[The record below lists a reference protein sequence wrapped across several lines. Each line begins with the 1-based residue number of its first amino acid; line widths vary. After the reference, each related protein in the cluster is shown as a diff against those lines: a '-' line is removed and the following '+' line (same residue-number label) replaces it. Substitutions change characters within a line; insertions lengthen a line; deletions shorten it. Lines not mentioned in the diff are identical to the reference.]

1 MPAIFMFR
9 PLAKH
14 LFPCLA
20 LALATAGWALTDQTP
35 RDERISAPK
44 SASAPASAGD
54 GGQMNSPVESG
65 DKSPHSKNTTT
76 AAARIVTDGRARVM
90 VIEVREVIDSP
101 VLYVLRRGLKEAEE
115 KKINVVVL
123 DMETPGGVA
132 GTALEMMEA
141 LDKYSGHTITYIN
154 TEAISAGA
162 FIAAATDEIW
172 FAPKGVIGAA
182 AAVSGDGQD
191 IPETMRLKIN
201 SFLRAKIRAATEA
214 HPYRGQVLSA
224 MIDKDYELKLDGQV
238 LKPKGELLSLT
249 ATEAMTAYGTPPR
262 VLLAAGVAADVDD
275 LLTQKFGAANFESE
289 RLEVTWSERLA
300 QWLNLIKPI
309 LLSLGMLALFI
320 EFKTPG
326 FGMFGIAGIVLLAI
340 VFLSS
345 YVAGL
350 SGHEPMLLFALGFVL
365 ILVELI
371 FFPGLIIPALTG
383 LVMMLGSLVWAMA
396 DLWPNEPISVAWSS
410 DVLVAPVMNLALG
423 LLLTALFAVAL
434 VKFIPR
440 GWFWDKLVLSSSI
453 GAAAQI
459 AGMSAEQA
467 ARIGTIVGR
476 RALVTT
482 PLRPFGQIE
491 IDGRRYEASVSV
503 GTVGRG
509 ASVIVTRRTDFGI
522 EVEPAPD
529 GVSAAAATA
538 AATTADAADDAAG
551 AAADAADGAAQTR
564 NPGEPEGVA

>member
-1 MPAIFMFR
+1 MFR
-9 PLAKH
+9 LLAKH
-14 LFPCLA
+14 LLSW
-20 LALATAGWALTDQTP
+20 LALATACMALTDQTP
-35 RDERISAPK
+35 RDEKLP
-44 SASAPASAGD
+44 APAAAPTPAASPAKKDAGPAA
-54 GGQMNSPVESG
+54 PVA
-65 DKSPHSKNTTT
+65 NANAT
-76 AAARIVTDGRARVM
+76 AAARIVTDGKARVM

-141 LDKYSGHTITYIN
+141 LDKFSGHTITYIN

-201 SFLRAKIRAATEA
+201 SFLRAKIRALTEA

-224 MIDKDYELKLDGQV
+224 MIDKDYELKIDGKI

-249 ATEAMTAYGTPPR
+249 ATEAMTAYGDPPQ

-275 LLTQKFGAANFESE
+275 LLTQKFGKANFESE

-300 QWLNLIKPI
+300 QWLNMIKPI

-350 SGHEPMLLFALGFVL
+350 SGHEPMLLFALGLVL
-365 ILVELI
+365 VIAELI
-371 FFPGLIIPALTG
+371 FFPGLVLPALTG
-383 LVMMLGSLVWAMA
+383 LVLMLGSLVWAMA
-396 DLWPNEPISVAWSS
+396 DLWPNEPISVTWSS
-410 DVLVAPVMNLALG
+410 DVLVAPIMNLAFG

-459 AGMSAEQA
+459 SGVSAEQA
-467 ARIGTIVGR
+467 AHINTFVGR

-503 GTVGRG
+503 GSVERG
-509 ASVIVTRRTDFGI
+509 AAVIVTKRTDFGI

-529 GVSAAAATA
+529 GAP
-538 AATTADAADDAAG
+538 G
-551 AAADAADGAAQTR
+551 ADGAAQ
-564 NPGEPEGVA
+564 NQHPGGPEGAA

>member
-1 MPAIFMFR
+1 MFR
-9 PLAKH
+9 VLAIY
-14 LFPCLA
+14 LFLGI
-20 LALATAGWALTDQTP
+20 ALATACMALIDQTP
-35 RDERISAPK
+35 RDERAPAPVAVPSPAAPAPK
-44 SASAPASAGD
+44 QKTGPAAPSADTSANAA
-54 GGQMNSPVESG
+54 
-65 DKSPHSKNTTT
+65 
-76 AAARIVTDGRARVM
+76 AAARVVTDGKARVM

-123 DMETPGGVA
+123 DMETPGGAA

-141 LDKYSGHTITYIN
+141 LDKFSGRTITYIN

-201 SFLRAKIRAATEA
+201 SFLRAKIRAVTEE

-224 MIDKDYELKLDGQV
+224 MIDKDYELKIDGQL

-249 ATEAMTAYGTPPR
+249 ATEAMSAYGSPPQ

-275 LLTQKFGAANFESE
+275 LLTQKFGKASFESE

-300 QWLNLIKPI
+300 QWLNLIKPV
-309 LLSLGMLALFI
+309 LLSLGMLALLI

-326 FGMFGIAGIVLLAI
+326 FGMFGIAGIVLLVI

-350 SGHEPMLLFALGFVL
+350 SGHEPMLFFALGIVL
-365 ILVELI
+365 VIAELI
-371 FFPGLIIPALTG
+371 FFPGLVIPALTG
-383 LVMMLGSLVWAMA
+383 LVLMLGSLVWAMA
-396 DLWPNEPISVAWSS
+396 DLWPNEPLSVTWSS
-410 DVLVAPVMNLALG
+410 DVLVAPIMNLALG
-423 LLLTALFAVAL
+423 LLLTALLAVAL

-440 GWFWDKLVLSSSI
+440 GWFWDKLVLSSAI

-467 ARIGTIVGR
+467 ARVETIVGR

-491 IDGRRYEASVSV
+491 IDGRRYEARVSV
-503 GTVGRG
+503 GTVERG
-509 ASVIVTRRTDFGI
+509 ASVLVTKRTDFGI
-522 EVEPAPD
+522 EVEPAAGD
-529 GVSAAAATA
+529 ASGVAGDVSGAPG
-538 AATTADAADDAAG
+538 DASG
-551 AAADAADGAAQTR
+551 ADGAAQTR

>member
-1 MPAIFMFR
+1 M
-9 PLAKH
+9 
-14 LFPCLA
+14 
-20 LALATAGWALTDQTP
+20 ALTDQTP
-35 RDERISAPK
+35 RDEKTP
-44 SASAPASAGD
+44 APAAAPPPTAPAED
-54 GGQMNSPVESG
+54 APVA
-65 DKSPHSKNTTT
+65 D
-76 AAARIVTDGRARVM
+76 AAAAAADAAAANANAPAAAATRIVTDGKARVL

-123 DMETPGGVA
+123 DMETPGGAA
-132 GTALEMMEA
+132 GTALEMMQA
-141 LDKYSGHTITYIN
+141 LDKFSGHTITYIN

-201 SFLRAKIRAATEA
+201 AFLRAKIRAVTEA

-224 MIDKDYELKLDGQV
+224 MIDKDYELKIDGQV
-238 LKPKGELLSLT
+238 LKPKGELLALT
-249 ATEAMTAYGTPPR
+249 ATEAMAAYGNPPKA
-262 VLLAAGVAADVDD
+262 LLAAGVADDVDD
-275 LLTQKFGAANFESE
+275 LLTRKFGEANFESG
-289 RLEVTWSERLA
+289 RLEVTWSEHLA
-300 QWLNLIKPI
+300 QWLNLIKPL

-326 FGMFGIAGIVLLAI
+326 FGMFGVAGIVLLAI

-350 SGHEPMLLFALGFVL
+350 SGHEPMLVFALGFVL
-365 ILVELI
+365 ALAELI
-371 FFPGLIIPALTG
+371 FFPGLILPALAG
-383 LVMMLGSLVWAMA
+383 LLLMLVSLVWAMA
-396 DLWPNEPISVAWSS
+396 DLWPNEPISVTWSS
-410 DVLVAPVMNLALG
+410 AVLVAPLMNLALG

-459 AGMSAEQA
+459 AGVSAEQA
-467 ARIGTIVGR
+467 AHIEGIVGR

-491 IDGRRYEASVSV
+491 IDGRRYEARVSV
-503 GTVGRG
+503 GMVGRG
-509 ASVIVTRRTDFGI
+509 APVIVTRRTDFGI
-522 EVEPAPD
+522 EVEPVPGD
-529 GVSAAAATA
+529 GGG
-538 AATTADAADDAAG
+538 DAAG
-551 AAADAADGAAQTR
+551 TGGTGGAGTGGIGVAAVAVSGGTPGETQNK
-564 NPGEPEGVA
+564 NPGAPGPEDMA